1 METTELMIPEVN
13 AVLTSV
19 VETGTK
25 TDTDRTGLSTIKNFT
40 GTALPNPGGAMTST
54 PVRAEAGQPQFLDV
68 SEVSGD
74 KPWVTLSPCQHIR
87 VGK

>member
-1 METTELMIPEVN
+1 M
-13 AVLTSV
+13 LTSV

-25 TDTDRTGLSTIKNFT
+25 TDTDRTGLSTIKI
-40 GTALPNPGGAMTST
+40 PGGAMTST